1 MLVLL
6 SLRSSTFSTVRS
18 TPERSLLFGSRG
30 AGPPRLQ
37 LVPGCVPAGKAWERW
52 VPLGMTQTRC
62 RGVPVGARGLTHWT
76 RDREDA
82 ASIPRLAQ
90 GLRAQHCRE
99 LWRRSQRGTG
109 SRAAVAVVWAGS
121 CSSDATPSLG
131 MPRCCRC
138 GPPKTKNN
146 PPKQVWANGDG
157 IWFPGLPPCS
167 AVPKGR
173 KHREG
178 KGEAGYQ

>member
-90 GLRAQHCRE
+90 GAKGPALP
-99 LWRRSQRGTG
+99 G
-109 SRAAVAVVWAGS
+109 AVVQVPEVVWI
-121 CSSDATPSLG
+121 
-131 MPRCCRC
+131 PRCCGC
-138 GPPKTKNN
+138 G
-146 PPKQVWANGDG
+146 V
-157 IWFPGLPPCS
+157 
-167 AVPKGR
+167 GR
-173 KHREG
+173 QLQLRRHP
-178 KGEAGYQ
+178 